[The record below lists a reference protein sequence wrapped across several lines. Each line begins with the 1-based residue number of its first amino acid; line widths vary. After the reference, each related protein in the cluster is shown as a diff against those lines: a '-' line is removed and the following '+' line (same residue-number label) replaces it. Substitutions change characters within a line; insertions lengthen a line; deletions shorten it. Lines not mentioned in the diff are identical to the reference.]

1 MRPTSVSRP
10 TRTPSSEAMATIVR
24 SRSTSALKGVP
35 NSAERTVMVTTLMAF
50 ASLQQAA
57 NWS

>member
-1 MRPTSVSRP
+1 
-10 TRTPSSEAMATIVR
+10 MATIAR

-35 NSAERTVMVTTLMAF
+35 NSAERTVSVTTLMAL

-57 NWS
+57 NWW